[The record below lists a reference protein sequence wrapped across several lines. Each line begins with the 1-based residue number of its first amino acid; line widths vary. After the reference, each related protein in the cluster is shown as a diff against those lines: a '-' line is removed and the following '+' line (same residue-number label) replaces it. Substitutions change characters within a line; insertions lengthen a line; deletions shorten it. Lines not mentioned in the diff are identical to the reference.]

1 MFGLHFLNAAFLAGL
16 GAVALPILIHLVHRR
31 RAKEVPFSSL
41 RYLIHIDERVARR
54 HRLQELAILAMRC
67 GALAFVALA
76 LAKPLFRPEGSPV
89 GGRGATTAVLV
100 VDDSYSMG
108 VAESGV
114 TLFEQARSSAAAI
127 AKSLR
132 PGDQAI
138 VLAPHHM
145 PSSEEM
151 RVLSDLGAIAKDVA
165 SIRLSHEPTVIAPT
179 IGAAYEILSKATT
192 PCRELYVFSD
202 LQVNGWEPVLED
214 QQAGSA
220 SGFGDRPSGVD
231 VYLVPLGGG
240 EVHDLGVTEVQAVAA
255 GGLRE
260 APVWVTALIT
270 NQGKRDEE
278 GRLSVIVDGRSVAE
292 QAVRAARGE
301 TVPVALTL
309 PPQAPGQHRGV
320 VRLSG
325 DSLAED
331 NERGFVVDIRD
342 ALSVLLVNGR
352 PARTNFDN
360 ATYYLERALRPEVQA
375 DESRSAI
382 VPEVCKAEEV
392 ASRSLASYSVV
403 LLSDVPSLSAEAA
416 KALTDWVRGGGALV
430 VFFGPDTKLAEWN
443 ETISKTGLMPLR
455 LASIAGTQSGEEVFF
470 TMKDLAPRHPLLSS
484 LSRSRPP
491 VDLTTPRFFRYA
503 KASVVG
509 DAQVVARFSGGDPA
523 LVEARCGTGRV
534 FVCLSA
540 CTPEW
545 TNFPLRVS
553 FLPFVHNLVYWL
565 SEGERGA
572 EEVRVGAPLRFVY
585 PAASAVRGVSV
596 TLPDG
601 KEVVKARTGT
611 AAWEAVFEPVRDPG
625 FVSWKEEGGDARAE
639 TLAVNVDPAEADL
652 ARVSKDEAE
661 KAFPAGSVRF
671 LAPGAAIASE
681 RERSRNGIPLADAF
695 LLVALVL
702 FLGELFLANRI
713 AFGVRTRAAATP
725 ESAEL
730 SEAPKG

>member
-1 MFGLHFLNAAFLAGL
+1 MLGLHFLNAAFLAGL

-31 RAKEVPFSSL
+31 RAKEVAFSSL

-67 GALAFVALA
+67 GVLAFVAMA
-76 LAKPLFRPEGSPV
+76 LAKPLFRPEGAPV
-89 GGRGATTAVLV
+89 GGRGATTVVLV

-108 VAESGV
+108 VAEGGV

-127 AKSLR
+127 ARSLR

-145 PSSEEM
+145 PPSEEM
-151 RVLSDLGAIAKDVA
+151 RVSSDLGAIAKDVS
-165 SIRLSHEPTVIAPT
+165 SIRLSHEPTVIAPI
-179 IGAAYEILSKATT
+179 IGAAYEILSNATT
-192 PCRELYVFSD
+192 PCRELYVLSD
-202 LQVNGWEPVLED
+202 LQSNGWEPVLEK
-214 QQAGSA
+214 
-220 SGFGDRPSGVD
+220 GFGDRPKDVD

-260 APVWVTALIT
+260 APVWVTALVT
-270 NQGKRDEE
+270 NEGKRDEE
-278 GRLSVIVDGRSVAE
+278 GRLSVIIDGRSVAE
-292 QAVRAARGE
+292 QAVRVARGE

-331 NERGFVVDIRD
+331 NERGFVVDIRE

-375 DESRSAI
+375 DWQGQLAGESRSAI

-392 ASRSLASYSVV
+392 ASRSLSSYSVV

-430 VFFGPDTKLAEWN
+430 VFLGPDTKLAEWN

-455 LASIAGTQSGEEVFF
+455 FGSIAGLSAGEEVFF
-470 TMKDLAPRHPLLSS
+470 TMKDLAPRHPLLSA

-491 VDLTTPRFFRYA
+491 VDLTTPRFFRYV
-503 KASVVG
+503 KASLVG
-509 DAQVVARFSGGDPA
+509 DAQVVARFNGGDPA

-540 CTPEW
+540 CATEW

-572 EEVRVGAPLRFVY
+572 AEVRVGTPLRFVY
-585 PAASAVRGVSV
+585 QAASGVRGISV

-601 KEVVKARTGT
+601 KEVAKARTGVG
-611 AAWEAVFEPVRDPG
+611 AWEATFEPVREPG
-625 FVSWKEEGGDARAE
+625 FVSWKEDGGDARAE
-639 TLAVNVDPAEADL
+639 MLAANVDPSEGDL

-661 KAFPAGSVRF
+661 KAFPSGSVRF
-671 LAPGAAIASE
+671 LAPGAEIASE

-713 AFGVRTRAAATP
+713 AFGAKTRAAATP
-725 ESAEL
+725 ESAQL